1 MALTISSPATQAFE
15 LAQYKTREAIRMG
28 NNVDS
33 SLSCEFFGLSFNN
46 DDTTFSS
53 NNVSAFPVIEWDNT
67 SESESDDS
75 ESVKSEDSWDSFL
88 SSDFTFA
95 DSSEDRSL
103 GKRRRSMSKTT
114 SSPSSSHRRLVR
126 SKKIKSGLASLA
138 MSPTARSA

>member
-1 MALTISSPATQAFE
+1 
-15 LAQYKTREAIRMG
+15 MG